1 MIHVNCQCN
10 LTNNTIWK
18 RLSAVVYH
26 PWIQAADVAM
36 LASTV
41 PLLGQQNASS
51 EGNKEEKMSPLT
63 QSILTT
69 LMFVI
74 KLFSGAVSNKTLS
87 LLELMLISFFCEFS
101 EPACQRIIDSTFPL
115 LLEQLTQDVEASVNE
130 ILPSS
135 LALD

>member
-1 MIHVNCQCN
+1 
-10 LTNNTIWK
+10 
-18 RLSAVVYH
+18 
-26 PWIQAADVAM
+26 M

-87 LLELMLISFFCEFS
+87 LLELVLISFFCVNF
-101 EPACQRIIDSTFPL
+101 QNL
-115 LLEQLTQDVEASVNE
+115 LARELLTPPFLYCWSN
-130 ILPSS
+130 
-135 LALD
+135 